1 MVLSRISKPLN
12 VIIVAVVALGMTG
25 CIPFKKDLSVNAI
38 LYQNSFNSKLYYEL
52 LDGTQGG
59 FLENNLH
66 VVHSNQHLFWPE
78 PLYPEYQLGTIDDGP
93 EQRLALHS
101 FFGAPS
107 KTIYPHP
114 DRVISHDLTRVAYQE
129 GDEIII
135 EHINPKKEGKVLQT
149 EKFNMNIDGRIQFFS
164 PTARYL
170 YFKTNTIPG
179 STPYG
184 DEALLDLSN
193 GNVISV
199 DVEDYFTK
207 PIPSPIDDSFL
218 ISKHPGILSG
228 QTVPNE
234 VFKLLLYTIGTNTW
248 ELLSSNSEVAYSN
261 ISWHRNGNTFVFQNS
276 VSYAVK
282 VANSPA
288 VDYYCNAGIELFNIE
303 LRKEQNILPENS
315 EECIF
320 LIGFTPDSDNIYFI
334 SKNLETNRYYLES
347 MNMEGSVRTVL
358 QESTKPI
365 DFFAFVHVP
374 E

>member
-1 MVLSRISKPLN
+1 MSLSRISRPLN
-12 VIIVAVVALGMTG
+12 IIIITVAALGITG
-25 CIPFKKDLSVNAI
+25 CTPLNKDLNVNAI

-66 VVHSNQHLFWPE
+66 VTHRNGHLFWPE

-107 KTIYPHP
+107 KTIYPHA
-114 DRVISHDLTRVAYQE
+114 DRVISHDLTQVAYQE
-129 GDEIII
+129 GDDIVI

-149 EKFNMNIDGRIQFFS
+149 EKYKVSISGRIQFFS
-164 PTARYL
+164 PTGKYL

-184 DEALLDLSN
+184 DEALLDLN
-193 GNVISV
+193 TGNMISV

-218 ISKHPGILSG
+218 IAKHPSILSG
-228 QTVPNE
+228 LTVPNE

-248 ELLSSNSEVAYSN
+248 KLIDSNSEVGYSN
-261 ISWHRNGNTFVFQNS
+261 ISWHKDGNIFVFQNS
-276 VSYAVK
+276 VSYAVQ

-288 VDYYCNAGIELFNIE
+288 VDYYCNAGIELYNLE
-303 LRKEQNILPENS
+303 LNKKQNILPGNS
-315 EECIF
+315 QECIF
-320 LIGFTPDSDNIYFI
+320 LIGFTPDSDAIYFI
-334 SKNLETNRYYLES
+334 SKNLENNRYYLES
-347 MNMEGSVRTVL
+347 MNMEGSVRTIL
-358 QESTKPI
+358 HESTKPI
-365 DFFAFVHVP
+365 DFFAFVHIP